1 MLSLSLVL
9 AAILVS
15 FRHFSWGM
23 ELDLDDPDSLRLAT
37 ALLADGILDYYSGK
51 DPGGTVGMFTN
62 PYYWWQAGAAWG
74 SILDYGFYME
84 NNTYEGHLIEA
95 MLAQV
100 GERIDYVPAEQAT
113 TEGNDDQAFWGMT
126 AMAATERNLTNPP
139 EGQPQWLAL
148 AQAVFNTMASRWD
161 DSTCGG
167 GLRWQIFKFNDGYDY
182 KNSVSNGAL
191 FHIASRLARYTGNN
205 TYVEWAEKTYDWMQD
220 VGFIAD
226 INGWHFVYDGA
237 PVEGDCRNTSRLQW
251 TYNHGL
257 ILSGCAYLYN
267 YTGSDIWHER
277 TRNFLQ
283 SAVVFFDD
291 DEILHEAACQGVGPD
306 GVNTCNV
313 DQRSFK
319 AYFSR
324 FLGLT
329 AQLVPESRTQI
340 MSWLRASALAAA
352 SSCSGGYDGHT
363 CGMNWFIGH
372 WDGVYG
378 LGEQMAALEVF
389 QNLRCLDRPAPYTA
403 ADGGSS
409 IGNFAA
415 GTTPVKYRAPPL
427 NINRGDIGG
436 AVIITTIIG
445 ITIAVCVVWL
455 VI

>member
-1 MLSLSLVL
+1 MKVL
-9 AAILVS
+9 LGLLLLLARFCYGLQ
-15 FRHFSWGM
+15 
-23 ELDLDDPDSLRLAT
+23 LDLDNLDSLKAAT
-37 ALLADGILDYYSGK
+37 GLVADGLMDYYSGK
-51 DPGGTVGMFTN
+51 KPGGTVGMFTN

-74 SILDYGFYME
+74 SILDFGFYME
-84 NNTYEGHLIEA
+84 NNTYEAEMVEA
-95 MLAQV
+95 LLAQV
-100 GERIDYVPAEQAT
+100 GDRKDYVPFEQAT
-113 TEGNDDQAFWGMT
+113 SLGNDDQAFWALA
-126 AMAATERNLTNPP
+126 AMAAAERNVTNPP
-139 EGQPQWLAL
+139 EDQPQWLAL

-205 TYVEWAEKTYDWMQD
+205 TYADWAEKTFDWMHE

-226 INGWHFVYDGA
+226 VNGWHFVYDGA
-237 PVEGDCRNTSRLQW
+237 SADDDCKNIAKLQW
-251 TYNHGL
+251 TYNQGL
-257 ILSGCAYLYN
+257 ILAGCAYLYN
-267 YTGSDIWHER
+267 YTGSDIWHQR
-277 TRNFLQ
+277 TQDFLK
-283 SAVVFFDD
+283 SSIVFFNDKD
-291 DEILHEAACQGVGPD
+291 VLFEAACQGVASG
-306 GVNTCNV
+306 GANTCNV

-340 MSWLRASALAAA
+340 MKWLRASALGAA

-363 CGMNWFIGH
+363 CGMNWFLGK
-372 WDGVYG
+372 WDGVFG

-409 IGNFAA
+409 IGDPAA
-415 GTTPVKYRAPPL
+415 GTTPTKFSAPPL
-427 NINRGDIGG
+427 NLKAGDKAG
-436 AVIITTIIG
+436 AAILTAVLG
-445 ITIAVCVVWL
+445 ISIVSCAIWL
-455 VI
+455 FI